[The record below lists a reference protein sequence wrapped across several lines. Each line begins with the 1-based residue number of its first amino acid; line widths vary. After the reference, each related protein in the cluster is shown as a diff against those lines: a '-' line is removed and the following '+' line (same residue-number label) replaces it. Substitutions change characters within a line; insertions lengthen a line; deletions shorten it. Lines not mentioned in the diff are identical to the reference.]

1 MSGNKHIARSGAKQG
16 QWVACS
22 TTPDKCNNGDAPV
35 TNSTLNAIRLY
46 KNVYSDKKV
55 PLSSLREADYDEF
68 NTLPKK
74 QQQEFIDQYEKEEAA
89 RQKRLNSPEY
99 KAEVADKKIR
109 KARNDQAIRNMILAH
124 KKGNL
129 KNVDGSVKSIRI
141 DNNGEV
147 FAKGSTISERERE
160 GYMDIARKGVVV
172 LAANQSKGSKEFSNA
187 AIELIESVKKY
198 NIASTAEWPTLIVK
212 VAAQRHLAPVATL
225 EAAEML
231 SNFYIDA
238 RDRLPLGTT
247 QKKNAERSRK
257 SATTNRVDAKPITQ
271 PVTQPKRQE
280 DDYSEYEDAPVTSSA
295 QTKEKVSWLKS
306 KIKGMKK

>member
-55 PLSSLREADYDEF
+55 PLSSLREADYDDF
-68 NTLPKK
+68 NSLPKK

-99 KAEVADKKIR
+99 KAEAADKKVR
-109 KARNDQAIRNMILAH
+109 KAQNDQAIRNMILAH

-129 KNVDGSVKSIRI
+129 KNVDASVKSIRI
-141 DNNGEV
+141 DSNGEV

-160 GYMDIARKGVVV
+160 GYMDITRKGVAL
-172 LAANQSKGSKEFSNA
+172 LAANQSRGSNEFTKA
-187 AIELIESVKKY
+187 ATELISSVKKH
-198 NIASTAEWPTLIVK
+198 NIPATLDWPGLIVE
-212 VAAQRHLAPVATL
+212 VAAQRQLAPNATL
-225 EAAEML
+225 QAAEML
-231 SNFYIDA
+231 ANFHLDA
-238 RDRLPLGTT
+238 KNRLPLGTT
-247 QKKNAERSRK
+247 QRK
-257 SATTNRVDAKPITQ
+257 EDAVKSSKPVTNNRADARPI
-271 PVTQPKRQE
+271 TQPKRQE
-280 DDYSEYEDAPVTSSA
+280 DDYSAYEDAPVATHA
-295 QTKEKVSWLKS
+295 ENKQKVSWLKS
-306 KIKGMKK
+306 KIKGIKK